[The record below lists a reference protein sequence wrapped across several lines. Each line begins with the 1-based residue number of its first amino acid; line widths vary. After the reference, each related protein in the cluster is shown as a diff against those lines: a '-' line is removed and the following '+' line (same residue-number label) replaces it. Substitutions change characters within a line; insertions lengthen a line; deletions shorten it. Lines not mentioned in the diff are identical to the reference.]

1 MKFNAPITVMRA
13 SRREYTD
20 REGVKRELHEAVV
33 LSPEDELMTIGCTPG
48 AFAMIADLKNV
59 RGNASLEVGTSESR
73 GRAFVQITQFVQ
85 E

>member
-1 MKFNAPITVMRA
+1 MKFDSQITVMRA

-48 AFAMIADLKNV
+48 AYSMIADLKNV
-59 RGNASLEVGTSESR
+59 RGTASLEVGTSESR
-73 GRAFVQITQFVQ
+73 GRAFVQITRFIP